1 MVLTKTDLKKY
12 FNTDLQANGFKSYR
26 NYLFKLFYGNE
37 RAYSVHYLRSLR
49 RYEYYLNTNS
59 ILKHLWRYIN
69 RKRSLKYGLVIGSNM
84 VGPGLSI
91 SHLQGGVIIN
101 CFKMGANCSVA
112 GGVVVGNKDS
122 QDNRAYIGDCVH
134 LTLGAKVIGK
144 VTIGDNVVVAPNSV
158 VVKDILPNS
167 VVSGIPA
174 KVIKVLD

>member
-1 MVLTKTDLKKY
+1 MIFSKTELNRY
-12 FNTDLQANGFKSYR
+12 FVQDAEANGFNSESV
-26 NYLFKLFYGNE
+26 YLVKLLYGNE

-59 ILKHLWRYIN
+59 LLKYWWRFIN
-69 RKRSLKYGLVIGSNM
+69 RRRSLKYGIVIGANM

-134 LTLGAKVIGK
+134 LTLGVKVIGK

-158 VVKDILPNS
+158 VVKDVLPNS
-167 VVSGIPA
+167 IVSGIPA
-174 KVIKVLD
+174 KVIKVID